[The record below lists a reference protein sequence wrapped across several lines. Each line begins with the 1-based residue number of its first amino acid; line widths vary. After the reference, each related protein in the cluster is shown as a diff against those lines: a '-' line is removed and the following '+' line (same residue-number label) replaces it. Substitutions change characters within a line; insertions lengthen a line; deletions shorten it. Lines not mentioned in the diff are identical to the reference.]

1 MYEGK
6 LELKNFIKIKEKI
19 IMKKFILILVMVI
32 WFFLHKVRLEKNQ
45 KMLDEVDIESEEDKE
60 LEFYIED
67 ESL

>member
-1 MYEGK
+1 
-6 LELKNFIKIKEKI
+6 
-19 IMKKFILILVMVI
+19 MKKFILILVMVI
-32 WFFLHKVRLEKNQ
+32 WFFLHKVKLEKNQ